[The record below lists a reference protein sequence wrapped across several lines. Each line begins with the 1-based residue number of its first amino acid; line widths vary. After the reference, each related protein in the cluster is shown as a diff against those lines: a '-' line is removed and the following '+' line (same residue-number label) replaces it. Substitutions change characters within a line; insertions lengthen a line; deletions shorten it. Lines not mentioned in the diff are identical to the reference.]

1 MPGAKVSSKTLLL
14 LMNLGN
20 AILSVPV
27 LPGTPYVW
35 GLWYEF
41 RYVVCIY
48 INLWYVGIGVVGRLV
63 WIMICFEAPIW
74 VVSKS

>member
-1 MPGAKVSSKTLLL
+1 LPGAKVSSKTLLL

-35 GLWYEF
+35 DYGTSSGMWYAF
-41 RYVVCIY
+41 TLTCGM
-48 INLWYVGIGVVGRLV
+48 LG
-63 WIMICFEAPIW
+63 
-74 VVSKS
+74 